1 MSGSLLVVPEHLAGV
16 SSSCAGEVSHTSR
29 EFVLHV
35 VLVDVLPV
43 ISALLERPV
52 VGAPR
57 DEVQLVNHQDL
68 LVPLGPQVVT
78 GDVLPSVMLLFR
90 VVCSQKLVSSSKSV
104 HSCRS
109 VGNSQVD
116 YQ

>member
-1 MSGSLLVVPEHLAGV
+1 MSSSLLVVPEHLAGV

-90 VVCSQKLVSSSKSV
+90 VVCSNKPCPVQ
-104 HSCRS
+104 
-109 VGNSQVD
+109 SQSIL
-116 YQ
+116 